1 MSRVPGQSPRTGSE
15 WGRLINQRL
24 DVLENRRTLR
34 VGQWVLSTVAGRLI
48 ATKPGEL
55 LEVGQEPTPVVVD
68 LSQRGSQVSEQEIA
82 EAVTGGNG
90 STFGSITDWLAAKWS
105 ELNNTTTNANT
116 GLGNWTSWLTGG
128 SWANIGAAVS
138 DFLATKSTA
147 GTAGTNA
154 STALGKLLAILT
166 GSGESSES
174 ALGTAIANAKTNAS
188 TAIGNFTSI
197 LNGFGL
203 GSITDWVTDLLG
215 TKSTAGTAGTNAT
228 TALGNWTS
236 WLSGGSWANIAAS
249 VADFLGTRST
259 ANTANTNATTA
270 IADAGAASTAAAD
283 AKSSAQGA
291 IDAGINAIRNT
302 PGVVGQA
309 VEGFAEALALIPTQM
324 FNQFGGNNVPRASQ
338 EQANQAM
345 AALVNTL
352 NAQGA
357 AISALQNILSDVG
370 GFNESVTFRPAET
383 TVFTGPGTA
392 PWAPPPWAVSA
403 EYAIAPAAGGGGC
416 GEGGSGQFG
425 VGGYPAG
432 WATGSFPLDPGAY
445 SIFAGGGGL
454 GGQDEGLGFGDNG
467 SPGDTSTITSPSGA
481 VVASVAGGLGGEGA
495 RRGGSG
501 QSGKTINP
509 QTLSAFGDTFTAGS
523 GGTGNAGAGG
533 PGSGGAGGSGGFLG
547 NYTTGGTG
555 GPAKI
560 WLRAR
565 AGIPAQFTSMGTLI
579 LPTLKLNTGVA
590 QTDSM
595 TSAGQWRT
603 VPPGG
608 AAGGYMLIIRS
619 NSTFT
624 DYVYLR
630 VWDVS
635 GVTHYELGRVASGVK
650 SAWRTGTIG
659 AAVPFNAF
667 TLTSDSART
676 FTVGVNGTA
685 FDSYNDSGATSL
697 MGPNYRGGGWASSD
711 STLPGSMSQFAFLDT
726 GTPSRIVSGTV
737 ATAQG
742 TASTAYADLTTTG
755 PSVTLN
761 VPASGELTIDVSASY
776 SSGGAAA
783 QTGYMGFMLSG
794 ANTLAAADSRAAYG
808 RTVTSGLFG
817 TIARRFHLTGLNP
830 GTTTVKAVYKTS
842 TSTATFADRS
852 LIVEPKP

>member
-1 MSRVPGQSPRTGSE
+1 MSTVPGKAPLSE
-15 WGRLINQRL
+15 PEWARSVEGRLRKLFGATTARIGKWVISERDGKVVITAPNHTQL
-24 DVLENRRTLR
+24 DAGVEPQVTEYTLTPR
-34 VGQWVLSTVAGRLI
+34 GGYVT
-48 ATKPGEL
+48 PD
-55 LEVGQEPTPVVVD
+55 EVT
-68 LSQRGSQVSEQEIA
+68 
-82 EAVTGGNG
+82 EAVTGAGG
-90 STFGSITDWLAAKWS
+90 PLSSITAFLQAKWD
-105 ELNNTTTNANT
+105 EA
-116 GLGNWTSWLTGG
+116 
-128 SWANIGAAVS
+128 
-138 DFLATKSTA
+138 LATLGIA
-147 GTAGTNA
+147 NNAGTNA
-154 STALGKLLAILT
+154 NTALGKLLALLT
-166 GSGESSES
+166 GSGEASES
-174 ALGTAIANAKTNAS
+174 ALGSAIAGAKSNAS
-188 TAIGNFTSI
+188 TAIGNFNSI
-197 LNGFGL
+197 LSGFSVPNI
-203 GSITDWVTDLLG
+203 GSWITDLLS
-215 TKSTAGTAGTNAT
+215 TKSTATTAGTNAAT
-228 TALGNWTS
+228 GLGNWTS
-236 WLSGGSWANIAAS
+236 WLSGGSWSNIAAS
-249 VADFLGTRST
+249 VADFLGTKST
-259 ANTANTNATTA
+259 ANTASTNASTA
-270 IADAGAASTAAAD
+270 IADASAASTAAA
-283 AKSSAQGA
+283 AAHSNAQGA

-309 VEGFAEALALIPTQM
+309 VEGFADALASIPTQM

-357 AISALQNILSDVG
+357 AISVLQNILSDVG

-392 PWAPPPWAVSA
+392 PWTPPTWAVSA

-416 GEGGSGQFG
+416 GEGGSGAYG
-425 VGGYPAG
+425 VGGYPAD
-432 WATGSFPLDPGAY
+432 WATGTFPLEPGAY

-454 GGQDEGLGFGDNG
+454 GGQDEGLGFGDTG

-501 QSGKTINP
+501 QNGKTINP

-547 NYTTGGTG
+547 NYTKGGPG

-565 AGIPAQFTSMGTLI
+565 APVPTQFTAMGTLI

-595 TSAGQWRT
+595 TAAGQWRT

-608 AAGGYMLIIRS
+608 AAGGYMLIIRA
-619 NSTFT
+619 NATFT

-635 GVTHYELGRVASGVK
+635 GATHYELGRVASGVK
-650 SAWRTGTIG
+650 SAWRMGTIG
-659 AAVPFNAF
+659 AAIPFNAF

-726 GTPSRIVSGTV
+726 GTPSRIVSAAV

-742 TASTAYADLTTTG
+742 TASTAYVDLTTTG

-761 VPASGELTIDVSASY
+761 VPASGELTIDVSAAY

-783 QTGYMGFMLSG
+783 QTGYMGFTLSG
-794 ANTLAAADSRAAYG
+794 ANTLAAADTRAAYG
-808 RTVTSGLFG
+808 RTVTSGMFG
-817 TIARRFHLTGLNP
+817 TIARRFHLTGLSP

-842 TSTATFADRS
+842 TSTATFTDRN